1 LLLRAFAHAQVKF
14 CALTLLILISL
25 SFKNPQPCPAHALLL
40 EMFWTHFRSLT
51 GRAERRQAYFPAGGF
66 VMKNFLLLFA
76 VILALALVGQPLTTA
91 NGGVSPLH
99 KEQAIVEFKTPVKL
113 MHVILEGE
121 YLFVHDE
128 DKMQAGEACT
138 YVYKSE
144 GGIPG
149 KLVISFH
156 CIPVP
161 RETVARFTAR
171 TSLVLTK
178 PVIYEL
184 TEFQFAGS
192 HEGHQVPTRP
202 EAINATVDVMA
213 CCQ

>member
-1 LLLRAFAHAQVKF
+1 MK
-14 CALTLLILISL
+14 
-25 SFKNPQPCPAHALLL
+25 SFL
-40 EMFWTHFRSLT
+40 F
-51 GRAERRQAYFPAGGF
+51 
-66 VMKNFLLLFA
+66 LFA
-76 VILALALVGQPLTTA
+76 VICTLVLTGQPPTTA
-91 NGGVSPLH
+91 NGGSLSH
-99 KEQAIVEFKTPVKL
+99 KEKAVVEFKAPVKL

-144 GGIPG
+144 AGKPG

-161 RETVARFTAR
+161 RETVARFTTR

-178 PVIYEL
+178 PVLYEL

-192 HEGHQVPTRP
+192 HEGHQVPSRP
-202 EAINATVDVMA
+202 ETINAAVDVMA

>member
-1 LLLRAFAHAQVKF
+1 
-14 CALTLLILISL
+14 
-25 SFKNPQPCPAHALLL
+25 
-40 EMFWTHFRSLT
+40 
-51 GRAERRQAYFPAGGF
+51 
-66 VMKNFLLLFA
+66 MKNFLFLFA
-76 VILALALVGQPLTTA
+76 VILTLALVGPLTTT
-91 NGGVSPLH
+91 NGGSPSH
-99 KEQAIVEFKTPVKL
+99 KEKAIVEFKTPVKL

-128 DKMQAGEACT
+128 DKMQAGEDCT
-138 YVYKSE
+138 YAYKSVA
-144 GGIPG
+144 GTPG

-161 RETVARFTAR
+161 RESASKFTVR
-171 TSLVLTK
+171 TSLVLSK

-192 HEGHQVPTRP
+192 YEGHQVPSRP
-202 EAINATVDVMA
+202 EAINATIDLMA